1 MGILNDMKKLL
12 FGAKAVTKSATE
24 KVVDK
29 AEDIG
34 AKIKDQTE
42 EVVEKAKDI
51 AQDVGDKILDAG
63 EKAYHSAKNFAE
75 DVTKDMFGKDEP
87 EPPKTETPPVLLTRP
102 PK

>member
-51 AQDVGDKILDAG
+51 AQDVGDKIL
-63 EKAYHSAKNFAE
+63 
-75 DVTKDMFGKDEP
+75 P
-87 EPPKTETPPVLLTRP
+87 EHDLLIERP
-102 PK
+102 IDFDFLQRLAAPCGH